1 MKVIGREARAVYNA
15 GQATG
20 MTFWAPN
27 INIFRDPRWGRG
39 QETPGEDPLVTG
51 KYAVSYVRGVQGD
64 SFQGGKLKG
73 HLQASACCKHFTAY
87 DLDNWK
93 GVNRFVFDARVS
105 LQPQWL
111 FLGLIVLSNFLF
123 ASTIIYLTSISNI
136 WNSGCCLFWLWIYV
150 ILALWLLLNF
160 WQRRVGEKKITTW
173 KNQQGYFPSIGF
185 CTNFKRK

>member
-1 MKVIGREARAVYNA
+1 MALQVIGTEARALYNS

-64 SFQGGKLKG
+64 AFHGGGKPRES
-73 HLQASACCKHFTAY
+73 LQASACCKHFTAY

-105 LQPQWL
+105 DRTK
-111 FLGLIVLSNFLF
+111 VT
-123 ASTIIYLTSISNI
+123 ASTRILSPHICFSVLRPFLLFCQLRRKSPVS
-136 WNSGCCLFWLWIYV
+136 CLV
-150 ILALWLLLNF
+150 A
-160 WQRRVGEKKITTW
+160 
-173 KNQQGYFPSIGF
+173 
-185 CTNFKRK
+185 